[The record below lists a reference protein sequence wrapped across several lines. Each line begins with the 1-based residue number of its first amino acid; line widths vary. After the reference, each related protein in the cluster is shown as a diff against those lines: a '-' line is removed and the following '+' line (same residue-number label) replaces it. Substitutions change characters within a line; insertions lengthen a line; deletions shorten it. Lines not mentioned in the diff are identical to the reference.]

1 MTMQEKLSADLKQA
15 MMAKDEMRMLVLRSM
30 ITELKNE
37 RVKKMKDLVEGDELA
52 VLQRC
57 AKMRKDSIEQFTAG
71 GRKDLADRE
80 AAELKMIESYLPS
93 QMSDADIE
101 AIVQK
106 AIKDT
111 GAVGKRD
118 MGKVMKAVMEQC
130 KGRAD
135 GNKVKEV
142 VNRLLV

>member
-15 MMAKDEMRMLVLRSM
+15 MLAKDETRMLTLRGM
-30 ITELKNE
+30 MTELKNE
-37 RVKKMKDLVEGDELA
+37 RVKKMKDLVESDELV

-57 AKMRKDSIEQFTAG
+57 AKMRKDSIEQFTSAS
-71 GRKDLADRE
+71 RADLVE
-80 AAELKMIESYLPS
+80 KETAELKIIESYLPA

-101 AIVQK
+101 AAARK

-135 GNKVKEV
+135 GNKVKEI
-142 VNRLLV
+142 VNRLLP

>member
-15 MMAKDEMRMLVLRSM
+15 MMAKDEPRMLTLRSM
-30 ITELKNE
+30 LTELKNE
-37 RVKKMKDLVEGDELA
+37 RVKRMKDLLEGDELA

-57 AKMRKDSIEQFTAG
+57 AKMRKDSIEQFTNG
-71 GRKDLADRE
+71 GRMDLAE
-80 AAELKMIESYLPS
+80 NETAELKIIESYLPA
-93 QMSDADIE
+93 QMSDADVE
-101 AIVQK
+101 AIVQN
-106 AIKDT
+106 AINET

-135 GNKVKEV
+135 GNKVKEI
-142 VNRLLV
+142 VNRMLP